1 MFTNQPLSPGS
12 RLALFVGLLGVGIG
26 VFAGFLVGANPQLL
40 GMGLIAAVLLIW
52 FFAKFEQAVIS
63 LLILRSSLD
72 IFYAQQIPAAFAIGL
87 DALTLLYVTTQLLTG
102 KPIKVD
108 KFWWFFATW
117 VALLGVS
124 VILLSLGGLG
134 LDGSYFPEVIREWV
148 RLFSWLM
155 AYLLI
160 MQLQQR
166 MHPHKIVNALFLS
179 LVAPLTAATL
189 QLIVPSSLLP
199 PLLAPRA
206 LAITDIEGASRV
218 NGTLGFANTFATFLI
233 FFLGL
238 TYWKL
243 ERSQRRWPWLVLMS
257 VIIFFIVTTKTLVC
271 LVMASVLIVV
281 LIAPKFSPVKLIGGI
296 LLFAVIIG
304 LFASTDFGRERLAS
318 VLETPLFNPDM
329 DISRSIL
336 LSNSDGNS
344 FNWRLAHWDTLL
356 KAWRQSP
363 TFGYGLGTTS
373 IIGGNEAHNDYVRWL
388 VEGGVVGLGLFLTFL
403 GANFVRLAKLWFS
416 SPQGSPQKDL
426 ALVLFATLVA
436 ISIGMLTENIWSHT
450 ALFYYWLTTSAIVG
464 WDWNNSQIIKTNNK

>member
-1 MFTNQPLSPGS
+1 MFTNQPLSPGFL
-12 RLALFVGLLGVGIG
+12 LALFVGLLGVGIG

-40 GMGLIAAVLLIW
+40 GVTLVTVVLLIW

-102 KPIKVD
+102 KAIKVD
-108 KFWWFFATW
+108 KFWWFFAGW
-117 VALLGVS
+117 VALQGVS

-134 LDGSYFPEVIREWV
+134 LDRSYFPEVIREWV

-160 MQLQQR
+160 MQLKER
-166 MHPHKIVNALFLS
+166 MHPNKIINALYLS
-179 LVAPLTAATL
+179 LVAPLTAAL
-189 QLIVPSSLLP
+189 MQLVLPSSLLP

-206 LAITDIEGASRV
+206 RALTDIEGASRI
-218 NGTLGFANTFATFLI
+218 NGTLGHANTFATFLI

-243 ERSQRRWPWLVLMS
+243 EKSQWRLPWLLLLS
-257 VIIFFIVTTKTLVC
+257 VIIFFIVTTKTLIG
-271 LVMASVLIVV
+271 LVMASVLIIV
-281 LIAPKFSPVKLIGGI
+281 LIAPKFSLVKLIGGI
-296 LLFAVIIG
+296 LLFTVIIG

-318 VLETPLFNPDM
+318 VLETPLFNRDM

-336 LSNSDGNS
+336 LSKSDGNS
-344 FNWRLAHWDTLL
+344 FNWRLAQWDRLL
-356 KAWRQSP
+356 TAWKQSP
-363 TFGYGLGTTS
+363 IFGYGLGTTP

-388 VEGGVVGLGLFLTFL
+388 VEGGIVGLGLFLTFL

-416 SPQGSPQKDL
+416 LPQGSPQRDL
-426 ALVLFATLVA
+426 SLVLFATLVA
-436 ISIGMLTENIWSHT
+436 VSIGMITENIWSHT
-450 ALFYYWLTTSAIVG
+450 ALFFYWISISAIVG
-464 WDWNNSQIIKTNNK
+464 WDWNNSQIADK